1 MIEKNS
7 TNSIQ
12 RPKFNGFTDYYKKRL
27 FSFLKLNLPHLTTSE
42 ARMINK
48 AYLTAY
54 KAHLGVQRQGGDHEA
69 YISHPVEVAV
79 IIAKEMGF
87 GPTSIAAALLHDVV
101 EDNINY
107 THETISKSF
116 NQEIALIVAGVTKIT
131 DHGDERKAGVDIEN
145 TSSQK
150 KYFKNMLTLIP
161 DDFRV
166 LLIKAADRL
175 HNMRTM
181 DDMPENSQKIKSSEN
196 LYIYSRLAGMAG
208 LWNIKSELEDLSFKY
223 LYPLEYNQLVEIKEK
238 NIEKIKKKNQD
249 FQKKLQQ
256 LLISDYDFEI
266 STTKRSLYSVWN
278 KIKKYR
284 KEFIN
289 VHNYTSTRIII
300 DVNSKCKNKEI
311 KVKRKIAYDL
321 YLQITSDYYEKDN
334 SLRDWIIHPKQNG
347 FSALVFDVMYNGEWQ
362 EIQIMSKKDSII
374 ADRGWINKE
383 NAPGLVNLQKQIRE
397 DLSEIINT
405 LDGGESTGMLHLF
418 TPKGDIIEL
427 PKGSTILDFAFKI
440 HTNLGLKCLGGV
452 IDGQDMKVKR
462 NYILQNTQVVKIIID
477 ENITPKANW
486 LDFVITSR
494 ARTSLK
500 NYFKKEETI
509 IYNTKDSKD
518 IQNHYINRKKPFEL
532 NSSINF
538 KLAKCCRPV
547 YGDKAMVYKRID
559 NQLIIH
565 HENCQKAL
573 TYRANDSENTTTVL
587 WGKFEGVQT
596 YITEIEVEGT
606 DRIGMLKDIINAI
619 TITLEK
625 NINKIKV
632 ENQEGF
638 FKGHLEIYVKE
649 SKEIKEIID
658 NLLDIRGMISVIR
671 KFN

>member
-1 MIEKNS
+1 MPEKNEI
-7 TNSIQ
+7 NSAQ
-12 RPKFNGFTDYYKKRL
+12 RPKFNGFTTYYKKGL
-27 FSFLKLNLPHLTTSE
+27 FSFLKSNLPRLTPTES
-42 ARMINK
+42 RMINK
-48 AYLTAY
+48 AFVTAY
-54 KAHLGVQRQGGDHEA
+54 KAHFGVKRKGGDQEA

-101 EDNINY
+101 EDNENY
-107 THETISKSF
+107 THETITKLF
-116 NQEIALIVAGVTKIT
+116 NQDIALIVAGVTKIT
-131 DHGDERKAGVDIEN
+131 NHGDEIKAEIDIEN
-145 TSSQK
+145 TTSQK

-181 DDMPENSQKIKSSEN
+181 DDMPENSRKIKSSEN

-208 LWNIKSELEDLSFKY
+208 LWNIKTELEDLSFRY
-223 LYPLEYNQLVEIKEK
+223 LYPLEYFQLVEIKEK
-238 NIEKIKKKNQD
+238 NIEKIEKKNKE
-249 FQKKLQQ
+249 FQKKLQN
-256 LLISDYDFEI
+256 LLVSDYDFEI

-278 KIKKYR
+278 KMKKYR
-284 KEFIN
+284 KEFNNI
-289 VHNYTSTRIII
+289 HNFTSTRIII
-300 DVNSKCKNKEI
+300 DVNNKCKKKEI
-311 KVKRKIAYDL
+311 KVKRKTAYDL
-321 YLQITSDYYEKDN
+321 YLQITTDYYEKDN

-405 LDGGESTGMLHLF
+405 LDEGKSTSMLDLF

-427 PKGSTILDFAFKI
+427 PKGSTVLDFAFKI
-440 HTNLGLKCLGGV
+440 HTNLGLTCIGAV
-452 IDGQDMKVKR
+452 IDGKENKVKR
-462 NYILQNTQVVKIIID
+462 NYVLQNTQVVKIIVD
-477 ENITPKANW
+477 ENITPKVNW
-486 LDFVITSR
+486 IDFVITSK
-494 ARTSLK
+494 ARTALK
-500 NYFKKEETI
+500 NFFKKEETVM
-509 IYNTKDSKD
+509 YNQKKTKKTH
-518 IQNHYINRKKPFEL
+518 NYNINRKKPFEI
-532 NSSINF
+532 NSSIDF
-538 KLAKCCRPV
+538 KLAKCCKPV

-565 HENCQKAL
+565 HENCKKAL
-573 TYRANDSENTTTVL
+573 TFRANDSENTTTVV
-587 WGKFEGVQT
+587 WGNFENIQT
-596 YITEIEVEGT
+596 YLTEIEVEGN
-606 DRIGMLKDIINAI
+606 DRIGMLKDIINVI
-619 TITLEK
+619 TVTLKK

-638 FKGHLEIYVKE
+638 FKGNLEIYVKD
-649 SKEIKEIID
+649 SSEIQKIID
-658 NLLDIRGMISVIR
+658 NLLDINGMITVVR